1 MAKYGVGIYNDGVLC
16 LGYKSFISFFD
27 NKVSELTGGILFNY
41 TPQEGGIYNT
51 ATGQV
56 YISSGNI
63 KYNADDGSSSGGGG
77 LMNCGIA
84 SMSGGTI
91 YKNAAKSGGGVYL
104 AANSTFSLGGGSIKE
119 NSALNSGGAV
129 YVASD
134 TSYFSLASNADI
146 PATNSVVD
154 SNELNT
160 VFLNG
165 SATLTITNALS
176 ESLGKIWI
184 RMASYTNNRE
194 VLKLAEGTDVDLA
207 SQIDRFGII
216 CPRDTSYSL
225 SSEGQLTANQELLK
239 VFHLILKSAILIAS

>member
-1 MAKYGVGIYNDGVLC
+1 M
-16 LGYKSFISFFD
+16 
-27 NKVSELTGGILFNY
+27 
-41 TPQEGGIYNT
+41 
-51 ATGQV
+51 
-56 YISSGNI
+56 
-63 KYNADDGSSSGGGG
+63 
-77 LMNCGIA
+77 
-84 SMSGGTI
+84 
-91 YKNAAKSGGGVYL
+91 

-176 ESLGKIWI
+176 ESLGKI
-184 RMASYTNNRE
+184 
-194 VLKLAEGTDVDLA
+194 
-207 SQIDRFGII
+207 
-216 CPRDTSYSL
+216 
-225 SSEGQLTANQELLK
+225 
-239 VFHLILKSAILIAS
+239 